1 MAGTLRQG
9 QSEFFQLPACQHGSD
24 LRCRP
29 SPTARLELLDTNTG
43 LPAGPLYLLG
53 VIPLIQQRPL
63 PPGFRST
70 FRDWAGE
77 ETDHPREVFEAAL
90 AHVVRNRVEAAYAR
104 SDLFE
109 RRRVLMDDWARYLAQ
124 GPEQDGSTISAS
136 GGQARGVK

>member
-63 PPGFRST
+63 PPPLPSMQYPVSKPRNWQPALKDTKPTSEPN
-70 FRDWAGE
+70 DWQ
-77 ETDHPREVFEAAL
+77 AAL
-90 AHVVRNRVEAAYAR
+90 KDIKAGRT
-104 SDLFE
+104 
-109 RRRVLMDDWARYLAQ
+109 
-124 GPEQDGSTISAS
+124 P
-136 GGQARGVK
+136 

>member
-63 PPGFRST
+63 PP
-70 FRDWAGE
+70 
-77 ETDHPREVFEAAL
+77 L
-90 AHVVRNRVEAAYAR
+90 AHVDRNRVEAAYAR
-104 SDLFE
+104 SGLFE
-109 RRRVLMDDWARYLAQ
+109 RRRLMDASAAYLDGHAA
-124 GPEQDGSTISAS
+124 GST
-136 GGQARGVK
+136 RL

>member
-9 QSEFFQLPACQHGSD
+9 QSEFFQLSACQHGSD

-63 PPGFRST
+63 PPQSVADFESMILVDKAIVG
-70 FRDWAGE
+70 
-77 ETDHPREVFEAAL
+77 REIECDVLGNDDPAVSLPCE
-90 AHVVRNRVEAAYAR
+90 VVLGRE
-104 SDLFE
+104 F
-109 RRRVLMDDWARYLAQ
+109 
-124 GPEQDGSTISAS
+124 
-136 GGQARGVK
+136 